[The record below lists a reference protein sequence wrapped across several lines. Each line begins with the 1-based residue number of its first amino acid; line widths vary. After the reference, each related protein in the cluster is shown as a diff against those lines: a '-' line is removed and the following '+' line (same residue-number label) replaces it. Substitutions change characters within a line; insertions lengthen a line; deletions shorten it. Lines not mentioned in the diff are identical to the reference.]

1 MKFHADAGGL
11 PDASHRASLEL
22 FQSHVAPMLRRENPD
37 PPFAWGPVLP
47 TQPLTQESVHV

>member
-1 MKFHADAGGL
+1 VKFHADAGGL

-22 FQSHVAPMLRRENPD
+22 FQSHVAPVLRREVPG
-37 PPFAWGPVLP
+37 PPFVRDPVLP